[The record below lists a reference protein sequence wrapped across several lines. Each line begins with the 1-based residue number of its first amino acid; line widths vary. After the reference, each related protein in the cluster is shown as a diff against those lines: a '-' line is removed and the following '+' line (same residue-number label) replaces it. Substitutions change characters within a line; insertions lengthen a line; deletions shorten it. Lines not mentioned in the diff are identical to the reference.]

1 MDAACIAWDTALPF
15 PSRPFVS
22 LLFLPPLPTH
32 PTPLSPPAH
41 SSGVCLF
48 LPVAVLLQ
56 LSPLLWFCFVACCAW
71 WCLLFCVPGL
81 GSCVLSPPAFPPFLS
96 LFGLLVVCSL
106 CLFSAFVVLSF
117 VSPLF
122 VVAGCP
128 CSLPSFPLPPLVCV
142 CQYWQTFSQQI
153 YSDYTDKWTS
163 AKVLKVKRKFQHFV
177 ISCFASSVDDSS
189 YGNHIFWTKY
199 ILIGKCSCI
208 RIRNLLSS
216 FFTDG
221 NFRLL

>member
-1 MDAACIAWDTALPF
+1 MVIAGCTSFLLPGSSMDAACIAWETALPS

-22 LLFLPPLPTH
+22 LLLPPLPTH

-128 CSLPSFPLPPLVCV
+128 CSLPSFPLPHLCVCV
-142 CQYWQTFSQQI
+142 NTGRLFHNRFILTIQTNGHPTRS
-153 YSDYTDKWTS
+153 
-163 AKVLKVKRKFQHFV
+163 
-177 ISCFASSVDDSS
+177 
-189 YGNHIFWTKY
+189 
-199 ILIGKCSCI
+199 
-208 RIRNLLSS
+208 
-216 FFTDG
+216 
-221 NFRLL
+221 

>member
-1 MDAACIAWDTALPF
+1 MDAACIAWETALPF
-15 PSRPFVS
+15 PSHPFVS

-56 LSPLLWFCFVACCAW
+56 LSPLLWFCFGACCAW

-142 CQYWQTFSQQI
+142 CETRYHIRFSLYFIKNCRGAEGDLQ
-153 YSDYTDKWTS
+153 SS
-163 AKVLKVKRKFQHFV
+163 AQRSSLQ
-177 ISCFASSVDDSS
+177 ASQEA
-189 YGNHIFWTKY
+189 
-199 ILIGKCSCI
+199 
-208 RIRNLLSS
+208 RIDHPCVPALTNL
-216 FFTDG
+216 
-221 NFRLL
+221 NF

>member
-1 MDAACIAWDTALPF
+1 MGPLRRYLQPQFDTSSSPALSFNPPPPHFWCDPGYMVIAGCTSFLLPGGSMDAACIAWETALPF

-22 LLFLPPLPTH
+22 LLLPPRPTH

-56 LSPLLWFCFVACCAW
+56 LSPLLWFCFGACCAW
-71 WCLLFCVPGL
+71 GCLLFCVPGL

-96 LFGLLVVCSL
+96 LFCLLVVCSL

-142 CQYWQTFSQQI
+142 S
-153 YSDYTDKWTS
+153 
-163 AKVLKVKRKFQHFV
+163 
-177 ISCFASSVDDSS
+177 
-189 YGNHIFWTKY
+189 
-199 ILIGKCSCI
+199 ILAD
-208 RIRNLLSS
+208 
-216 FFTDG
+216 FFTTDL
-221 NFRLL
+221 F

>member
-1 MDAACIAWDTALPF
+1 MDAACIAWETALPF

-22 LLFLPPLPTH
+22 LLLPPLPTH

-81 GSCVLSPPAFPPFLS
+81 GSCVLSPPRLPPLPFFVLPACCVLPLLVLCLCCVVLRFPVVCCGWLS
-96 LFGLLVVCSL
+96 LFPSLL
-106 CLFSAFVVLSF
+106 
-117 VSPLF
+117 SP
-122 VVAGCP
+122 
-128 CSLPSFPLPPLVCV
+128 PPLVCV

-163 AKVLKVKRKFQHFV
+163 DKVLKVKRKFQHFV